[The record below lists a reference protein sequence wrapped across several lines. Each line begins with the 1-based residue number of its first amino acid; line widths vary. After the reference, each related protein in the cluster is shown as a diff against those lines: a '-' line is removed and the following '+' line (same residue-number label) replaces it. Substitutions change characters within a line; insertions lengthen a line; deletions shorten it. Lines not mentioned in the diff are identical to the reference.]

1 MSKDMSKYK
10 DEEGKSYLTEAIAC
24 CESIQV
30 LTDTSVWINAEIQK
44 CIIKDDRLDLGWAER
59 ENNNQK
65 MEELHGRLI
74 VSIEEL
80 IKIDKKYRALCEK
93 VNKKYGNTVINIPPP
108 ISIDGYNA
116 PFEEDGGSDLD
127 GLDFGKE

>member
-10 DEEGKSYLTEAIAC
+10 DDEGKSYLTEAIAC
-24 CESIQV
+24 CESIRV
-30 LTDTSVWINAEIQK
+30 LTDTSEWINKEIHK
-44 CIIKDDRLDLGWAER
+44 CIIKDDRMDLGWAER
-59 ENNNQK
+59 EKNNRK

-80 IKIDKKYRALCEK
+80 IK

-108 ISIDGYNA
+108 VSIDGYNA
-116 PFEEDGGSDLD
+116 PFEEEDGGSDLD